1 MKSPLLFAA
10 VVLIT
15 TGAFAQIPNAGFEN
29 WTGAD
34 PTSWATS
41 NAAPV
46 YANVTKSTTA
56 HGGSA
61 SARGD
66 AVQVGP
72 VVIQPILQSGDG
84 GEGFPVSVRYAAV
97 TGWYILNSVNG
108 DGFGCNFNLF
118 KNGSPI
124 ATGAQILPA
133 AATWTQFSVPFL
145 YYGAGVPDT
154 SILQIQLARTGGGSV
169 SVGSYWL
176 VDDLAFSGVNT
187 DVAEQ
192 AAPLRFSLDQNYP
205 NPFNPTT
212 VVTYQLPVAAQV
224 RLSVYNLLGQEVAV
238 LVNGQKDPGIYE
250 ATFDAANHPSG
261 MYLYRL
267 HAGSYVQTRAMILV
281 R

>member
-1 MKSPLLFAA
+1 
-10 VVLIT
+10 
-15 TGAFAQIPNAGFEN
+15 
-29 WTGAD
+29 
-34 PTSWATS
+34 
-41 NAAPV
+41 
-46 YANVTKSTTA
+46 
-56 HGGSA
+56 
-61 SARGD
+61 
-66 AVQVGP
+66 
-72 VVIQPILQSGDG
+72 
-84 GEGFPVSVRYAAV
+84 
-97 TGWYILNSVNG
+97 
-108 DGFGCNFNLF
+108 
-118 KNGSPI
+118 
-124 ATGAQILPA
+124 
-133 AATWTQFSVPFL
+133 
-145 YYGAGVPDT
+145 
-154 SILQIQLARTGGGSV
+154 
-169 SVGSYWL
+169 